1 MTAIPRA
8 KVRQRLTA
16 FPFSSPALRRRQSKA
31 PVHSAVRSGNH
42 GGRNDGPLPG
52 REHPGRQGQARS
64 KVAAPWCSR
73 PRSMLSPAITYNA
86 KSVCGSRA
94 AGRPPKE
101 KGNVRTWESRIC
113 RMSVHNAAQ
122 LRRHASAQSDRG
134 DLGGRSMRSKHR
146 PNRFSGGVRAM
157 LVATTIGTEV
167 AS

>member
-52 REHPGRQGQARS
+52 REHPGRQGQAPS

-101 KGNVRTWESRIC
+101 EGNVRTWESRIC
-113 RMSVHNAAQ
+113 RMSVHKRGAITPPCVGSKRQ
-122 LRRHASAQSDRG
+122 GGSRRSVDAVEASSEQIF
-134 DLGGRSMRSKHR
+134 GRSKSDA
-146 PNRFSGGVRAM
+146 GGDDDRD
-157 LVATTIGTEV
+157 
-167 AS
+167 